1 MKVIFAF
8 LPFSDMPELKV
19 LKEHQEEFI
28 KTLLWINEDKT
39 EVFFSFE
46 RIDPGVD
53 LSSSVLKNIL
63 DDAGVVYGVEGNAI
77 KNIVEKM
84 GAGEIE
90 SGPKTYLVAKGKP
103 VAHGQDGFLEYL
115 VKPSPEEVYFDP
127 DTEDVVDYKNTNLIQ
142 NVSEE
147 QHLATMMKPTDPEN
161 GMDVFGQAVEAKVGI
176 PVKIKIGSNVVADG
190 DRLYAACSGRFIKY
204 GETLSVNPVYIVRED
219 VGYRVGNISF
229 IGKVEIQKDVLDDF
243 SVFAKAGIE
252 VNGIV
257 GAASLEC
264 DGNIVM
270 NGGMNGKGKG
280 FVRAQGTIS
289 AKYLNET
296 TIVCWGDVTI
306 QKSIINS
313 LVKTKGKIEAQ
324 HSSVMGGEVMALMGI
339 DVSSVGSDLG
349 NITTLVAGQDY
360 ELKDK
365 IKAYETQLLEISQEI
380 DRIDRIIGPILADKN
395 KLMSL
400 SVDKKKALKGL
411 LEQLKRYREEQ
422 TRARMES
429 EVLQKEATSVSVKE
443 IVIRKILYTGV
454 RVVIGNC
461 KKVIKADIKGPIRLR
476 EDLENDTISITS
488 ITL

>member
-1 MKVIFAF
+1 M
-8 LPFSDMPELKV
+8 SNLKI
-19 LKEHQEEFI
+19 LKEHQEEFF
-28 KTLLWINEDKT
+28 KALLWVNEEKT
-39 EVFFSFE
+39 EVYFSFE
-46 RIDPGVD
+46 RIDSGLD
-53 LSSSVLKNIL
+53 LSSSTLKNIL
-63 DDAGVVYGVEGNAI
+63 DDASVVYGVDGNAI

-84 GAGEIE
+84 GAGDMET
-90 SGPKTYLVAKGKP
+90 GPKTYLVAKGKP
-103 VAHGQDGFLEYL
+103 VEHGRDGYVDYL
-115 VKPSPEEVYFDP
+115 IKPSPEEVYFDP
-127 DTEDVVDYKNTNLIQ
+127 DTEDVIDYKSTNLIT
-142 NVSEE
+142 NVNGE
-147 QHLATMMKPTDPEN
+147 QHLATIMNPTVPEN
-161 GMDVFGQAVEAKVGI
+161 GMDVFGQAVEAKVGV
-176 PVKIKIGSNVVADG
+176 PLKIKIGANVVTDG
-190 DRLYAACSGRFIKY
+190 DRLYAACSGRFIKD
-204 GETLSVNPVYIVRED
+204 GDSLSVNPVYLVRED
-219 VGYRVGNISF
+219 VGYRVGNINF

-243 SVFAKAGIE
+243 SVYAKAGIE

-264 DGNIVM
+264 EGNIVM

-280 FVRAQGTIS
+280 FVRAQGSIS

-296 TIVCWGDVTI
+296 TVVSWGDVSV

-313 LVKTKGKIEAQ
+313 LVKTKGKVEGQNI
-324 HSSVMGGEVMALMGI
+324 SVMGGEVMALMGI
-339 DVSSVGSDLG
+339 DVSAAGSDLG

-380 DRIDRIIGPILADKN
+380 DRIDRIIGPILADKS

-443 IVIRKILYTGV
+443 IVVRKILYTGV

>member
-1 MKVIFAF
+1 M
-8 LPFSDMPELKV
+8 
-19 LKEHQEEFI
+19 
-28 KTLLWINEDKT
+28 WINEEKT
-39 EVFFSFE
+39 EVYFSFE
-46 RIDPGVD
+46 RIDAGLD
-53 LSSSVLKNIL
+53 CSSSALKNIL
-63 DDAGVVYGVEGNAI
+63 DDAGVVYGVDGNAI

-90 SGPKTYLVAKGKP
+90 PGPKNYLVAKGKP
-103 VAHGQDGFLEYL
+103 VAHGRDGTIDYL
-115 VKPSPEEVYFDP
+115 VKPSPEDVFFDP
-127 DTEDVVDYKNTNLIQ
+127 DTEDVIDYKTTNLIT
-142 NVSEE
+142 NVNAE
-147 QHLATMMKPTDPEN
+147 QHLATIVNPTNPEN
-161 GMDVFGQAVEAKVGI
+161 GMDVFGQAVEAKVGA
-176 PVKIKIGSNVVADG
+176 PLKIKTGANVVIDS
-190 DRLYAACSGRFIKY
+190 DRIYAGCSGRFIKD
-204 GETLSVNPVYIVRED
+204 GDSLSINPVYSVRED
-219 VGYRVGNISF
+219 VGYRVGNINF

-243 SVFAKAGIE
+243 SVIAKVGIE

-280 FVRAQGTIS
+280 FVRAQGSIS

-296 TIVCWGDVTI
+296 TVVCWGNVTV

-313 LVKTKGKIEAQ
+313 LVKTKGKVEGQNI
-324 HSSVMGGEVMALMGI
+324 SVMGGEVMALMGI
-339 DVSSVGSDLG
+339 DISIAGSDLG

-443 IVIRKILYTGV
+443 IVVRKILYTGV

>member
-1 MKVIFAF
+1 M
-8 LPFSDMPELKV
+8 SNLKL
-19 LKEHQEEFI
+19 LKEHLEESFKAI
-28 KTLLWINEDKT
+28 LWISEDKT
-39 EVFFSFE
+39 EVYFSFE
-46 RIDPGVD
+46 RLEPGVD
-53 LSSSVLKNIL
+53 LSSSALRNIL
-63 DDAGVVYGVEGNAI
+63 DDAGVVYGVNANAI
-77 KNIVEKM
+77 KNLVEKI
-84 GAGEIE
+84 GEGSLE
-90 SGPKTYLVAKGKP
+90 PGPETYLVAKGKP
-103 VAHGQDGFLEYL
+103 VEHGQEGRLEYL
-115 VKPSPEEVYFDP
+115 VNPSAEAVFFDP
-127 DTEDVVDYKNTNLIQ
+127 DTEDVIDYKSTNLIQ

-147 QHLATMMKPTDPEN
+147 QHLATIIKPTEPEN
-161 GMDVFGQAVEAKVGI
+161 GMDVFGQAVEAKVGA
-176 PVKIKIGSNVVADG
+176 PVKMKIGTNVVADG
-190 DRLYAACSGRFIKY
+190 DRMYAACNGRFIKDGDY
-204 GETLSVNPVYIVRED
+204 LMVNPVYTVRED
-219 VGYRVGNISF
+219 VGYRIGNINF
-229 IGKVEIQKDVLDDF
+229 IGKVEIQKDILDDF

-257 GAASLEC
+257 GAASVEC
-264 DGNIVM
+264 DGDILM

-280 FVRAQGTIS
+280 FVRAQGNVE

-296 TIVCWGDVTI
+296 TVVSWGNITV

-313 LVKTKGKIEAQ
+313 LVKTKGKVESQ
-324 HSSVMGGEVMALMGI
+324 HGSIIGGEVMALMGI
-339 DVSSVGSDLG
+339 DISTVGSDLG

-365 IKAYETQLLEISQEI
+365 IKTYETQLLEISQEI

-443 IVIRKILYTGV
+443 IVVRKILYTGV